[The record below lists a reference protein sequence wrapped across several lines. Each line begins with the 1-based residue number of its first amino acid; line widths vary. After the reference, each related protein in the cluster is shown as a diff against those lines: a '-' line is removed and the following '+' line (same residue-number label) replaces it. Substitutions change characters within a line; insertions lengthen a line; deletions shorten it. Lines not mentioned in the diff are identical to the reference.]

1 MVTETNFSREKMK
14 ENQVV
19 TLWGKKMLEETTR
32 LIGLAVN
39 GNKISN
45 ERNHE

>member
-1 MVTETNFSREKMK
+1 MK

-19 TLWGKKMLEETTR
+19 TLWGKNILEETTR
-32 LIGLAVN
+32 LNGLAVN
-39 GNKISN
+39 DDKISN